1 MNLANCVYC
10 SNESLATITH
20 PLELALVRVVYSCER
35 GVDSR
40 RSVCWFF
47 RNQNN
52 HLPVNG
58 KHMCSICLLI
68 VCRCKGS
75 DVCEARTVCLTLNDS
90 FVVNR
95 NAIVIVFFDRMALR
109 FPCRCARFDICRWR
123 TDTSRR
129 VVHIRNVPRL
139 SQSLYNDVLQ
149 PWQSIN
155 SQLAS
160 QIYSCLML
168 CELFVVPIKL
178 CALENRSLFLSS
190 FSANLCIVCNYW
202 FHFSDDADFR
212 KWN

>member
-1 MNLANCVYC
+1 MSSTLANEVSTVDAVCVGFSETKIIIC
-10 SNESLATITH
+10 QWTASTC
-20 PLELALVRVVYSCER
+20 ALTS
-35 GVDSR
+35 
-40 RSVCWFF
+40 
-47 RNQNN
+47 
-52 HLPVNG
+52 
-58 KHMCSICLLI
+58 CLLN